1 MSVPHHPLV
10 LDSRRILRWVGVM
23 GILWLLLL
31 WKCVGFSA
39 QNFYLH
45 QQSQPAIPVDAHAH
59 IYVAGDHQFSPRR
72 TLNALSP
79 PPLSDYQVPLVS
91 TVFFS
96 LLALLSPQ
104 KNSVVY
110 ATEFS
115 FAAHQLQLATLN
127 ISRAPPAFH

>member
-1 MSVPHHPLV
+1 MSVPRHLSLP
-10 LDSRRILRWVGVM
+10 DSRRMLRWAGVM
-23 GILWLLLL
+23 GGLWLLLL

-39 QNFYLH
+39 QDFYLH

-59 IYVAGDHQFSPRR
+59 IYVAGDHQFLPRR
-72 TLNALSP
+72 ALNIALATP
-79 PPLSDYQVPLVS
+79 PSDHQVVFAS
-91 TVFFS
+91 TAFFN

-110 ATEFS
+110 AAEFL